1 MPQSDLQLP
10 PPGTKAPARPALD
23 KCWAL
28 LSVASEAPPKV
39 TCQRSA
45 TRAPS
50 LVSWPPALCPP
61 TQLARQTE
69 RAS

>member
-28 LSVASEAPPKV
+28 LSVASEAPPK
-39 TCQRSA
+39 S
-45 TRAPS
+45 P
-50 LVSWPPALCPP
+50 VSGVLPGPPPWSPGLPHCAL
-61 TQLARQTE
+61 
-69 RAS
+69 